1 MNEGG
6 MLESAKFKH
15 ADSDHREWNLRVFP
29 DGNFKDNKGYLSVFL
44 VVNSSEAEHDENE
57 EAHEVVVDAD
67 ESDEEREVQFN
78 HTIAKASFTVTI
90 LNSELKK
97 TDCSWSIRKP
107 NQFTTAKDD
116 YGWARYIKSRDLLAS
131 KDKYLQN
138 DTLILQCD
146 INLKIDTTT
155 TSSTSHIDAD
165 QVSKCQLNDDLDN
178 LFKSGDFS
186 DVSLCVGEHKIAA
199 HKNILAA
206 RSVVF
211 RAMFENE
218 CLEAKSGTVH
228 IKDMD
233 FETIE
238 EMLKYIYTGRLPILT
253 MDNAS
258 GIFAAADKYCLEDL
272 KQSCEVYLESSLSVD
287 NCVNV
292 LMLADLHSA
301 HSLKHHSM
309 AFIRSNPAVIGSA
322 QWKGMIEW
330 KPELATEMCLAFAS
344 KKN

>member
-1 MNEGG
+1 

-67 ESDEEREVQFN
+67 ESDEEKEVQFN

-90 LNSELKK
+90 LNSELKN

-131 KDKYLQN
+131 KDKYLKN

-155 TSSTSHIDAD
+155 TSSTSHIDAN
-165 QVSKCQLNDDLDN
+165 QVSKCQLNLDLDN
-178 LFKSGDFS
+178 L
-186 DVSLCVGEHKIAA
+186 
-199 HKNILAA
+199 
-206 RSVVF
+206 
-211 RAMFENE
+211 
-218 CLEAKSGTVH
+218 
-228 IKDMD
+228 
-233 FETIE
+233 
-238 EMLKYIYTGRLPILT
+238 LK
-253 MDNAS
+253 
-258 GIFAAADKYCLEDL
+258 
-272 KQSCEVYLESSLSVD
+272 
-287 NCVNV
+287 
-292 LMLADLHSA
+292 
-301 HSLKHHSM
+301 
-309 AFIRSNPAVIGSA
+309 
-322 QWKGMIEW
+322 
-330 KPELATEMCLAFAS
+330 
-344 KKN
+344 